1 MSSERVRPVD
11 TVDGVLTPRR
21 QVLRTMSAAGAA
33 VLGVFGL
40 SDAALARKAQG
51 EKNTKKK
58 KAGRAGPPGP
68 VGPAGPPGPAGPAA
82 AASIVLGPEVL
93 WNVPAGS
100 LESGIAPCPDSDTP
114 LGPSFYLGNSDCHV
128 SVSRPAS
135 VNSWQLEVRYPATQ
149 SSPDN
154 SLRAVCLHVVG
165 SS

>member
-1 MSSERVRPVD
+1 M
-11 TVDGVLTPRR
+11 
-21 QVLRTMSAAGAA
+21 
-33 VLGVFGL
+33 LGVNT
-40 SDAALARKAQG
+40 AALGRKAK
-51 EKNTKKK
+51 EEKKK
-58 KAGRAGPPGP
+58 KKGKSGLQ
-68 VGPAGPPGPAGPAA
+68 GPAGPPGSAGPAA
-82 AASIVLGPEVL
+82 TATIVLGPEVL

-135 VNSWQLEVRYPATQ
+135 VNSWQLEVRCPAGQ
-149 SSPDN
+149 SSLDN